1 MRHGADG
8 RTEGLG
14 LRERKKVRT
23 RRAIRESAMRLFAD
37 HGYDNVTVD
46 QIAAEAEVGRTTFFT
61 YFASKEAA
69 ISEPDPDDVAF
80 WGELR
85 AQQPNSTPLW
95 DALVTVLLDGFRSME
110 SSFAVKQQLLAADP
124 TLADAL
130 AKATLWINRDLRAW
144 VDERTS
150 PGDRPIARLQLAVAL
165 AAIEAA
171 YEEWAADEPFS
182 VFLARSEENLRLAAG
197 GVERLSLRHSP

>member
-1 MRHGADG
+1 
-8 RTEGLG
+8 
-14 LRERKKVRT
+14 
-23 RRAIRESAMRLFAD
+23 MRLFAD